1 MSEPRWARVR
11 TDTSCQLR
19 RGAWYRI
26 LRLTPHEAVL
36 DVNSR
41 PVGISRSLLHMLSA
55 PPGVWSVVP
64 RPPHAG
70 PLPVCWGPRYAVC
83 PASRARARL
92 PNAAATLRRGT
103 CGGVLLGGR
112 GDGDFDSR
120 QM

>member
-11 TDTSCQLR
+11 TDTNCQLR

-70 PLPVCWGPRYAVC
+70 PLPVSWGPRYAVC
-83 PASRARARL
+83 PGCRDRARL
-92 PNAAATLRRGT
+92 PNAVATLRCGK
-103 CGGVLLGGR
+103 CGGVFEVGW
-112 GDGDFDSR
+112 GDAYFA
-120 QM
+120 